1 MSLEASARQRVQLE
15 RIPGSGCQLH
25 AGQIRV
31 LQVDA
36 LALEAL
42 LNGNLL
48 VVVIPHLHVGRPLER
63 DGFDLEAAA
72 LSGLASAEDGSRDRD
87 AFEEA
92 VPVDASV
99 VLQAGQSRQ
108 IAQMRELHR
117 DHV

>member
-1 MSLEASARQRVQLE
+1 MSQEASARQSVQLE

-25 AGQIRV
+25 AGQIGM
-31 LQVDA
+31 LQIDA
-36 LALEAL
+36 LALEVL
-42 LNGNLL
+42 LDGDLL
-48 VVVIPHLHVGRPLER
+48 VVIIPHLHVGGPLAR

-72 LSGLASAEDGSRDRD
+72 LSGLSSAEDGSRDRD

-117 DHV
+117 YHV